1 MAYRRIQ
8 IEPIKIKIENGQ
20 KLYIRYNEGAELY
33 SLGLHTFMDL
43 AKEADAIRKIRGV
56 VLVNV
61 RVLNQYIEDMYG

>member
-20 KLYIRYNEGAELY
+20 KLYIRYHEGAELY

-43 AKEADAIRKIRGV
+43 AKEAEAIRKIRGV